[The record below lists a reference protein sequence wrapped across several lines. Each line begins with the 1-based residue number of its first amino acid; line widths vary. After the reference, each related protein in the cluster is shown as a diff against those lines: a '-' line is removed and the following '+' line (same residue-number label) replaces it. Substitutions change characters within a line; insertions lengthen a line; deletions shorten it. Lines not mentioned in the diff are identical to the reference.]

1 MLIDYTTKK
10 YLITDIET
18 NGLLDTVSKF
28 WCAWCYDYER
38 KSFVGFKN
46 LDLYVAYLEDAVD
59 KGYRLVYHNG
69 VKYDIVALKK
79 LMGRDLKFNPR
90 ECVIDTL
97 VLARLIYT
105 QIKDIDIG
113 LMKSGRLPKK
123 LYGSH
128 SLKAWGYRLGIL
140 KGTYGEQEEA
150 WEHFSEEMYEYCK
163 QDVAVTL
170 ELFSLLFK
178 KQYPVSSIE
187 LEHSIAWVMAKQER
201 NGFVFDYDKAVSLYA
216 TLSAKRSEIEDKL
229 MKTFGS
235 WEKYIGDKIYKRDNA
250 KRGIVGG
257 VPYPQYETVV
267 FNPSSREHIA
277 KVLMERGWTP
287 TVFTETGK
295 PKVDEETLQSAMD
308 IPETKQILEYLLIQK
323 RISQLAEGDYAWLK
337 MEKKDGDGIHRIH
350 GSVNPNGAVTGR
362 ASHSFPNVAQVPSG
376 HSEYGKECRELF
388 TVPSGWFE
396 CGIDACGLELRCLA
410 HFLYPY
416 DKGEY
421 GDIILNGDIH
431 THNQQMAGLP
441 TRDIAKTFIYGLL
454 YGAGN
459 EKIGSIV
466 GGNASEGK
474 ALKDKF
480 MKGLPAYKKLTK
492 AIHNALVEDE
502 RFIGSKN
509 IVKWRKRFHRDN
521 PSLDVTHSLIGLD
534 GRVLYCRSPHSALN
548 LLLQSAGALVCKQW
562 VVFWEEAMRARG
574 YKHGWDGDFALMGWI
589 HDETQIAC
597 RTKEIAEDCIKISQE
612 AMRRVQEHFKFN
624 CQLDTEGKIG
634 YSWAETH

>member
-1 MLIDYTTKK
+1 MLLEYTTKK

-46 LDLYVAYLEDAVD
+46 LDLYVAYLECAVD
-59 KGYRLVYHNG
+59 HGYRLVYHNG
-69 VKYDIVALKK
+69 VRYDIPTLKK

-90 ECVIDTL
+90 ECVVDTL

-128 SLKAWGYRLGIL
+128 SLKAWGYRLGVL

-150 WEHFSEEMYEYCK
+150 WDHFSDEMYEYCK
-163 QDVAVTL
+163 QDVTVTT

-201 NGFVFDYDKAVSLYA
+201 NGFVFDYDKAVDLYA
-216 TLSAKRSEIEDKL
+216 TLSGKRSEIEEKL
-229 MKTFGS
+229 VNTFGS

-250 KRGIVGG
+250 KRGIVAG

-308 IPETKQILEYLLIQK
+308 IPETKLILEYLLIQK

-350 GSVNPNGAVTGR
+350 GSVNPNGTVTGR

-388 TVPSGWFE
+388 TVPKGWYE

-421 GDIILNGDIH
+421 GNIILNGDIH

-441 TRDIAKTFIYGLL
+441 TRDMAKTFIYGLL

-466 GGNASEGK
+466 GGSASEGK

-502 RFIGSKN
+502 RFIGGKN
-509 IVKWRKRFHRDN
+509 IVKWRKRHHRDN
-521 PSLDVTHSLIGLD
+521 PSLDITHCLIGLD

-574 YKHGWDGDFALMGWI
+574 FDHHDDFRLQAWVHNLS
-589 HDETQIAC
+589 HCA
-597 RTKEIAEDCIKISQE
+597 R
-612 AMRRVQEHFKFN
+612 
-624 CQLDTEGKIG
+624 
-634 YSWAETH
+634 

>member
-1 MLIDYTTKK
+1 MLNDSEKLVDYTTKK

-38 KSFVGFKN
+38 KSFVGFKH
-46 LDLYVAYLEDAVD
+46 LDLYVAYLECAVEH
-59 KGYRLVYHNG
+59 GYRLVYHNG
-69 VKYDIVALKK
+69 CKFDIPAIKK
-79 LMGRDLKFNPR
+79 LLGRDLKFNPR

-97 VLARLIYT
+97 VLARLVYT

-128 SLKAWGYRLGIL
+128 SLKAWGYRLGVL

-150 WEHFSEEMYEYCK
+150 WDHFSDEMYEYCK
-163 QDVAVTL
+163 QDVTVTT

-201 NGFVFDYDKAVSLYA
+201 NGFVFDYDKAVNLYA

-229 MKTFGS
+229 VKTFGS
-235 WEKYIGDKIYKRDNA
+235 WEKHIEDKIYKRDNA
-250 KRGIVGG
+250 KRGIVAG

-287 TVFTETGK
+287 TEFTETGK

-308 IPETKQILEYLLIQK
+308 IPETKLILEYLLIQK
-323 RISQLAEGDYAWLK
+323 RISQLAEGDFAWLK

-350 GSVNPNGAVTGR
+350 GSVNPNGTVTGR
-362 ASHSFPNVAQVPSG
+362 ASHSFPNVAQVPAG

-431 THNQQMAGLP
+431 THNQKLAGLP
-441 TRDIAKTFIYGLL
+441 TRDMAKTFCYGLL

-459 EKIGSIV
+459 EKIGSII
-466 GGNASEGK
+466 GGSAAEGK

-502 RFIGSKN
+502 RFIGGKN
-509 IVKWRKRFHRDN
+509 IVKWRKRHHRDN
-521 PSLDVTHSLIGLD
+521 ASLDITHCLIGLD

-574 YKHGWDGDFALMGWI
+574 FDHHNDFRLQAWVHNLS
-589 HDETQIAC
+589 HCA
-597 RTKEIAEDCIKISQE
+597 R
-612 AMRRVQEHFKFN
+612 
-624 CQLDTEGKIG
+624 
-634 YSWAETH
+634 

>member
-1 MLIDYTTKK
+1 MK
-10 YLITDIET
+10 YLVTDIET
-18 NGLLDTVSKF
+18 NGLLDTLTKF
-28 WCAWCYDYER
+28 WCSWAYDSETNGYTPFTNFSE
-38 KSFVGFKN
+38 
-46 LDLYVAYLEDAVD
+46 YVYFLETKASE
-59 KGYRLVYHNG
+59 GYKLVYHNG
-69 VKYDIVALKK
+69 CKFDIPAIKK
-79 LMGRDLKFNPR
+79 LLGRDLKFDPR
-90 ECVIDTL
+90 ICVLDTL
-97 VLARLIYT
+97 VMSRLIYT
-105 QIKDIDIG
+105 QIKDIDNG
-113 LMKSGRLPKK
+113 LIKSGRLPKR
-123 LYGSH
+123 LYGSY
-128 SLKAWGYRLGIL
+128 SLKAWGYRLGEL
-140 KGTYGEQEEA
+140 KGTYGESEGA
-150 WEHFSEEMYEYCK
+150 WGAYSEDMLKYCK
-163 QDVAVTL
+163 QDVVVTL
-170 ELFSLLFK
+170 KLFK
-178 KQYPVSSIE
+178 LLISKGYPEKAIE

-201 NGFVFDYDKAVSLYA
+201 NGFVFDYDKAVDLYA

-229 MKTFGS
+229 VKTFGS
-235 WEKYIGDKIYKRDNA
+235 WEKYIGDKIYKRSNT
-250 KRGIVGG
+250 KRGIVAG

-295 PKVDEETLQSAMD
+295 TKVDEETLQSAMD
-308 IPETKQILEYLLIQK
+308 IPETKLILEYLLIQK
-323 RISQLAEGDYAWLK
+323 RISQLAEGEFAWLK

-350 GSVNPNGAVTGR
+350 GSVNPNGTVTGR
-362 ASHSFPNVAQVPSG
+362 ASHSFPNVAQVPAG

-441 TRDIAKTFIYGLL
+441 TRDMAKTFIYGLL

-466 GGNASEGK
+466 GGSAYEGK
-474 ALKDKF
+474 VLKDKF

-502 RFIGSKN
+502 RFIGGKN
-509 IVKWRKRFHRDN
+509 IVKWRKRHHRDN
-521 PSLDVTHSLIGLD
+521 ALLDITHCLIGLD
-534 GRVLYCRSPHSALN
+534 GRILYCRSPHSALN

-562 VVFWEEAMRARG
+562 VVFWEEGMRARG
-574 YKHGWDGDFALMGWI
+574 FDHHNDFRLQAWVHNLS
-589 HDETQIAC
+589 HCA
-597 RTKEIAEDCIKISQE
+597 R
-612 AMRRVQEHFKFN
+612 
-624 CQLDTEGKIG
+624 
-634 YSWAETH
+634 

>member
-1 MLIDYTTKK
+1 MK
-10 YLITDIET
+10 YLVTDIET
-18 NGLLDTVSKF
+18 NGLLDTLTKF
-28 WCAWCYDYER
+28 WCSWAYDSETNGYTPFTNFSEYV
-38 KSFVGFKN
+38 SF
-46 LDLYVAYLEDAVD
+46 LETKASE
-59 KGYRLVYHNG
+59 GYKLVYHNG
-69 VKYDIVALKK
+69 CKFDIPAIKK
-79 LMGRDLKFNPR
+79 LLGRDLKFDPR
-90 ECVIDTL
+90 ICVLDTL
-97 VLARLIYT
+97 VMSRLIYT
-105 QIKDIDIG
+105 QIKDIDNG
-113 LMKSGRLPKK
+113 LIKSGRLPKR
-123 LYGSH
+123 LYGSY
-128 SLKAWGYRLGIL
+128 SLKAWGYRLGEL
-140 KGTYGEQEEA
+140 KGTYGESEGA
-150 WEHFSEEMYEYCK
+150 WDAYSEDMLKYCK
-163 QDVAVTL
+163 QDVVVTL
-170 ELFSLLFK
+170 KLFK
-178 KQYPVSSIE
+178 LLISKGYPEKAIE

-216 TLSAKRSEIEDKL
+216 TLSVKRSEIEDKL
-229 MKTFGS
+229 VKTFGS

-250 KRGIVGG
+250 KRGIVAG
-257 VPYPQYETVV
+257 VPYPQYKTVV
-267 FNPSSREHIA
+267 FNPSSRDHIA

-308 IPETKQILEYLLIQK
+308 IPETNLILEYLLIQK
-323 RISQLAEGDYAWLK
+323 RISQLAEGDFAWLK

-350 GSVNPNGAVTGR
+350 GSVNPNGTVTGR
-362 ASHSFPNVAQVPSG
+362 ASHSFPNVAQVPAG

-431 THNQQMAGLP
+431 THNQKLAGLP
-441 TRDIAKTFIYGLL
+441 TRDMAKTFCYGLL

-459 EKIGSIV
+459 EKIGSII
-466 GGNASEGK
+466 GGSAAEGK

-502 RFIGSKN
+502 RFIGGKN

-521 PSLDVTHSLIGLD
+521 PSLDITHSLIGLD

-574 YKHGWDGDFALMGWI
+574 FDHHNDFRLQAWVHNLS
-589 HDETQIAC
+589 HCA
-597 RTKEIAEDCIKISQE
+597 R
-612 AMRRVQEHFKFN
+612 
-624 CQLDTEGKIG
+624 
-634 YSWAETH
+634 

>member
-1 MLIDYTTKK
+1 MLVDYTTKK

-38 KSFVGFKN
+38 KSYIGFKDI
-46 LDLYVAYLEDAVD
+46 DLYVAYLEDAVD
-59 KGYRLVYHNG
+59 KGYRLVFHNG
-69 VKYDIVALKK
+69 IKYDIPTLKK

-113 LMKSGRLPKK
+113 LIKSGRLPKK

-150 WEHFSEEMYEYCK
+150 WSQFSEEMYKYCK

-229 MKTFGS
+229 VKTFGS
-235 WEKYIGDKIYKRDNA
+235 WEKYIGDKIYKRSNT
-250 KRGIVGG
+250 KRGIVAG
-257 VPYPQYETVV
+257 VPYPQYETRV
-267 FNPSSREHIA
+267 FNPSSRDHIA
-277 KVLMERGWTP
+277 KVLMERGWNP

-295 PKVDEETLQSAMD
+295 PKVDEDALQSAMD
-308 IPETKQILEYLLIQK
+308 IPETKLILEYLLVQK
-323 RISQLAEGDYAWLK
+323 RISQLAEGEFAWLK
-337 MEKKDGDGIHRIH
+337 LEKKDGDGIHRIH
-350 GSVNPNGAVTGR
+350 GSVNPNGTVTGR

-441 TRDIAKTFIYGLL
+441 TRDMAKTFNNID
-454 YGAGN
+454 
-459 EKIGSIV
+459 V
-466 GGNASEGK
+466 
-474 ALKDKF
+474 
-480 MKGLPAYKKLTK
+480 YK
-492 AIHNALVEDE
+492 
-502 RFIGSKN
+502 
-509 IVKWRKRFHRDN
+509 
-521 PSLDVTHSLIGLD
+521 LI
-534 GRVLYCRSPHSALN
+534 
-548 LLLQSAGALVCKQW
+548 
-562 VVFWEEAMRARG
+562 
-574 YKHGWDGDFALMGWI
+574 
-589 HDETQIAC
+589 
-597 RTKEIAEDCIKISQE
+597 
-612 AMRRVQEHFKFN
+612 
-624 CQLDTEGKIG
+624 
-634 YSWAETH
+634 

>member
-1 MLIDYTTKK
+1 MK
-10 YLITDIET
+10 YVVTDIET
-18 NGLLDTVSKF
+18 NGLLDTLTKF
-28 WCAWCYDYER
+28 WCAWTYDSETNGYTPFT
-38 KSFVGFKN
+38 SFSE
-46 LDLYVAYLEDAVD
+46 YVSFLETKAFD
-59 KGYRLVYHNG
+59 GYKLVYHNG
-69 VKYDIVALKK
+69 CKFDIPAIKK
-79 LMGRDLKFNPR
+79 LLGRDLKFDPR
-90 ECVIDTL
+90 ICVLDTL
-97 VLARLIYT
+97 VMSRLIYT
-105 QIKDIDIG
+105 QIKDIDNG
-113 LMKSGRLPKK
+113 LVKSGRLPKR
-123 LYGSH
+123 LYGSY
-128 SLKAWGYRLGIL
+128 SLKAWGYRLGEL
-140 KGTYGEQEEA
+140 KGTYGESEGA
-150 WEHFSEEMYEYCK
+150 WDAYSEDMLKYCK
-163 QDVAVTL
+163 QDVVVTL
-170 ELFSLLFK
+170 KLFK
-178 KQYPVSSIE
+178 LLISKGYPEKAIE

-229 MKTFGS
+229 VKTFGS

-250 KRGIVGG
+250 KRGIVAG

-308 IPETKQILEYLLIQK
+308 IPETKLILEYLLIQK

-350 GSVNPNGAVTGR
+350 GSVNPNGTVTGR

-431 THNQQMAGLP
+431 THNQHLAGLP
-441 TRDIAKTFIYGLL
+441 TRDMAKTFCYGLL

-459 EKIGSIV
+459 EKIGSII
-466 GGNASEGK
+466 GGSASEGK

-502 RFIGSKN
+502 RFIGGKN
-509 IVKWRKRFHRDN
+509 IVKWRKRHHRDN
-521 PSLDVTHSLIGLD
+521 PSLDITHCLIGLD

-562 VVFWEEAMRARG
+562 VIYLEEMMRDRG

-589 HDETQIAC
+589 HDECQIAC
-597 RTKEIAEDCIKISQE
+597 RTKEIAEDCVKIAQE

-634 YSWAETH
+634 TNWFECH

>member
-1 MLIDYTTKK
+1 MLIGYTTKK

-46 LDLYVAYLEDAVD
+46 LDLYVAYLECAVD
-59 KGYRLVYHNG
+59 HGYRLVFHNG
-69 VKYDIVALKK
+69 IKYDIPTLKK

-90 ECVIDTL
+90 ECVVDTL
-97 VLARLIYT
+97 VLARLVYT

-128 SLKAWGYRLGIL
+128 SLKAWGYRLGVL

-150 WEHFSEEMYEYCK
+150 WDHFSDEMYEYCK
-163 QDVAVTL
+163 QDVTVTTA
-170 ELFSLLFK
+170 LFSLLFK
-178 KQYPVSSIE
+178 KQYPVPSIE

-216 TLSAKRSEIEDKL
+216 TLSSKRSEIEDKL
-229 MKTFGS
+229 VKTFGS
-235 WEKYIGDKIYKRDNA
+235 WEKYIGDKIYKRDND
-250 KRGIVGG
+250 KRGIVAG
-257 VPYPQYETVV
+257 VPYPHYETVV

-277 KVLMERGWTP
+277 KVLMEREWTP

-308 IPETKQILEYLLIQK
+308 IPETKLILEYLLIQK

-350 GSVNPNGAVTGR
+350 GSVNPNGTVTGR

-388 TVPSGWFE
+388 TVPEGWYE

-441 TRDIAKTFIYGLL
+441 TRDMAKTFNNID
-454 YGAGN
+454 
-459 EKIGSIV
+459 V
-466 GGNASEGK
+466 
-474 ALKDKF
+474 
-480 MKGLPAYKKLTK
+480 YK
-492 AIHNALVEDE
+492 
-502 RFIGSKN
+502 
-509 IVKWRKRFHRDN
+509 
-521 PSLDVTHSLIGLD
+521 LI
-534 GRVLYCRSPHSALN
+534 
-548 LLLQSAGALVCKQW
+548 
-562 VVFWEEAMRARG
+562 
-574 YKHGWDGDFALMGWI
+574 
-589 HDETQIAC
+589 
-597 RTKEIAEDCIKISQE
+597 
-612 AMRRVQEHFKFN
+612 
-624 CQLDTEGKIG
+624 
-634 YSWAETH
+634 

>member
-1 MLIDYTTKK
+1 MLNDSEKLIDYTTKK

-38 KSFVGFKN
+38 KSYIGFKDI
-46 LDLYVAYLEDAVD
+46 DLYVAYLEDAVD

-69 VKYDIVALKK
+69 IKYDIPALKK
-79 LMGRDLKFNPR
+79 LMGRDFKFDPR

-113 LMKSGRLPKK
+113 LIKSGRLPKK

-128 SLKAWGYRLGIL
+128 SLKAWGYRLKIL

-150 WEHFSEEMYEYCK
+150 WNQFSEEMYKYCK

-201 NGFVFDYDKAVSLYA
+201 NGFVFDYDKAVTLYA

-229 MKTFGS
+229 VKIFGS

-250 KRGIVGG
+250 KRGIVAG

-267 FNPSSREHIA
+267 FNPSSRDHIA

-295 PKVDEETLQSAMD
+295 PKVDEETLQSAMN
-308 IPETKQILEYLLIQK
+308 IPETNLILEYLLIQK

-337 MEKKDGDGIHRIH
+337 MEKKDDDGIHRIH
-350 GSVNPNGAVTGR
+350 GSVNPNGTVTGR
-362 ASHSFPNVAQVPSG
+362 ASHSFPNVAQVPAG

-388 TVPSGWFE
+388 TVPSGWYE

-441 TRDIAKTFIYGLL
+441 TRDMAKTFIYGLL

-466 GGNASEGK
+466 GGSASEGK

-502 RFIGSKN
+502 RFIGGKN
-509 IVKWRKRFHRDN
+509 IVKWRKRHHRDN
-521 PSLDVTHSLIGLD
+521 ALLDITHCLIGLD
-534 GRVLYCRSPHSALN
+534 GRILYCRSPHSALN

-562 VVFWEEAMRARG
+562 VVFWEEGMRARG
-574 YKHGWDGDFALMGWI
+574 FDHHNDFRLQAWVHNLS
-589 HDETQIAC
+589 HCA
-597 RTKEIAEDCIKISQE
+597 R
-612 AMRRVQEHFKFN
+612 
-624 CQLDTEGKIG
+624 
-634 YSWAETH
+634 